1 MKKIA
6 LVTAV
11 LLVFV
16 LAGILLISRAPHE
29 NEHALQPSERLQ
41 PLPAEEAPVHADA
54 GSMQDCLAS
63 LTVPEGSRA
72 LMLQQRRLR
81 IESFIKSQGNPL
93 ERELAADLSGI
104 RRTSDAALENGLPA
118 SLFWTYSVPSPPGE
132 RRLSAGEQRRL
143 EDLLRVEGIDGL
155 IALGDASIF
164 QALRDDTTLAGYL
177 IREHGDALYAALPAL
192 GSQLP
197 IGLHELAIAVEEGA
211 ALNDFLALLD
221 ATRVDTSAIDP
232 AATWLNGANL
242 AKVAAIHTRPEL
254 LRALVSHGVDPKAKP
269 LWGHRSVLDDIA
281 SGHKPQSEGAFAD
294 VVRQLVEA
302 GDQPYLP
309 STLSTLQQWLPEVS
323 MPPLHPDAAAALR
336 APSLTAAVETIAAM
350 DAEWTAKADAAA
362 RLEQRCEELIA
373 IADSGADAF
382 HGTSLAAK
390 RRHQE
395 ALQNRKERWLEELAR
410 AAEDAAHG
418 ADEIPAYLE
427 HAKQQL
433 GDLVADGKW
442 DEAIALA
449 DDVGENAHLALLYIA
464 LGADAPLEAL
474 LELIHRNG
482 GVLPKEAFSHL
493 MHSPRQD
500 LPAIADALEPFG
512 LDVHYVDAEGRN
524 AFHILA
530 RADLDKEST
539 WRFAEYLAGRL
550 VPAKPSA
557 LGLDPLDTVLM
568 DLAEYP
574 RVRRD
579 RIRFARFLIDHGAPV
594 QLSHLQLAELIALA
608 DEDVFRHLLSV
619 VPELASS

>member
-6 LVTAV
+6 LATAV

-16 LAGILLISRAPHE
+16 LAGVLLTSRAPLE
-29 NEHALQPSERLQ
+29 NEHAAQRSERLQ
-41 PLPAEEAPVHADA
+41 ALPTQEAPEAPEAPVHADE
-54 GSMQDCLAS
+54 GSVQDCLAS
-63 LTVPEGSRA
+63 LAVPEGSSA

-81 IESFIKSQGNPL
+81 VESLIKSQGNPL
-93 ERELAADLSGI
+93 ERELAADLGGI
-104 RRTSDAALENGLPA
+104 RRDATLQNGLPA
-118 SLFWTYSVPSPPGE
+118 RLFWTYSPPDE
-132 RRLSAGEQRRL
+132 RRLSAGERRRL

-155 IALGDASIF
+155 IALGDAAIF
-164 QALRDDTTLAGYL
+164 QAHWDDTTLAGYL
-177 IREHGDALYAALPAL
+177 IREHGNALYAALPTL
-192 GSQLP
+192 SNQIP

-211 ALNDFLALLD
+211 APNDFLALLD
-221 ATRVDTSAIDP
+221 ASAIDP
-232 AATWLNGANL
+232 AATWLNSANL

-254 LRALVSHGVDPKAKP
+254 LRALMSHGVDPTATL

-281 SGHKPQSEGAFAD
+281 SRHEPQSEGAFAD

-309 STLSTLQQWLPEVS
+309 STLSTLQRWLPEAS

-336 APSLTAAVETIAAM
+336 APSLAAAAEAIAAM

-373 IADSGADAF
+373 MADPGADAF
-382 HGTSLAAK
+382 HGTGLAAK

-395 ALQNRKERWLEELAR
+395 ALRNRQERWLEELGGAVEDEAR
-410 AAEDAAHG
+410 S
-418 ADEIPAYLE
+418 ADEIPAYME
-427 HAKQQL
+427 QARQQL
-433 GDLVADGKW
+433 FDLVADGKW
-442 DEAIALA
+442 DEAIAMA
-449 DDVGENAHLALLYIA
+449 DSVGENAHLALLYIA
-464 LGADAPLEAL
+464 LGTDAPLEAL
-474 LELIHRNG
+474 LELIRRNG
-482 GVLPKEAFSHL
+482 GVLPEESNSDFLRSR
-493 MHSPRQD
+493 RQD

-512 LDVHYVDAEGRN
+512 LDVHYVDAEGQN

-530 RADLDKEST
+530 RADLEKEST

-557 LGLDPLDTVLM
+557 LGLDPLDIVLM
-568 DLAEYP
+568 RLAEHP
-574 RVRRD
+574 RMGRS

-594 QLSHLQLAELIALA
+594 QLSHLQLAELIAQA
-608 DEDVFRHLLSV
+608 DEDAFRRLLSV